1 MRWVLLLGLFAAA
14 SLASSTPAAE
24 PAPKDKPAAAAEVP
38 YRLTDTKHVLVRVK
52 LNGQGPFNFILD
64 TGAPAVF
71 IPNKVAKKIGLKLDD
86 KGWGE
91 FDKFVLEGGLVIE
104 KARTRVE
111 DLFQL
116 EGMNSMGLAGVELHG
131 VIGYNVLAQFR
142 ITYDFSADK
151 LEWVHLKGF
160 EPPVVKPIGKGGGGG
175 GLDIMGSVM
184 KMLAGFMGV
193 KPNFEIHP
201 TGFLGLEYEEKKDGL
216 YAKAVLKD
224 SPADKGGIVA
234 GDKIE
239 SVRNSS
245 VDDATDLKK
254 ALTKATSGDSVKF
267 TILRDKET
275 KTLTI
280 ELGKGL

>member
-1 MRWVLLLGLFAAA
+1 MPRKLTPKTSQMAAMPMSIGHSSSA
-14 SLASSTPAAE
+14 YSL
-24 PAPKDKPAAAAEVP
+24 
-38 YRLTDTKHVLVRVK
+38 
-52 LNGQGPFNFILD
+52 
-64 TGAPAVF
+64 
-71 IPNKVAKKIGLKLDD
+71 
-86 KGWGE
+86 
-91 FDKFVLEGGLVIE
+91 
-104 KARTRVE
+104 
-111 DLFQL
+111 
-116 EGMNSMGLAGVELHG
+116 
-131 VIGYNVLAQFR
+131 
-142 ITYDFSADK
+142 
-151 LEWVHLKGF
+151 
-160 EPPVVKPIGKGGGGG
+160 PVVKPIGKGGSGG

-267 TILRDKET
+267 TIQRNKET